1 LKIAHILIKYNDK
14 KEDVFEDIRRIREV
28 QGIEK
33 TFGAFNAVIKIEAES
48 VQKIKNI
55 MSEKIRN
62 RPGIISTLTLI
73 TA

>member
-1 LKIAHILIKYNDK
+1 
-14 KEDVFEDIRRIREV
+14 V